1 MLQTVSLYTVFTNNS
16 ARKSGPPKY
25 IVIHCKTLSSFRK
38 GVIPQ
43 LIKPRFDHW
52 SKEYSHGL
60 ERNGMNFY

>member
-25 IVIHCKTLSSFRK
+25 IVIQFRK